1 MPTIQDHPLRY
12 QLANELHARPFPS
25 LRAPARAVFLAIK
38 KTHDAASRDRGEDTA
53 HLLDLLD
60 RYGTQHPQ
68 PGATHFSAP
77 IGQHVLKWEQH
88 TEFVTYT
95 VFLSGAGE
103 RPFDPAD
110 FDVFP
115 GDWLASAPGVR
126 VTSAMIRICE
136 RAADE
141 EAVNTMIND
150 WLVADS
156 VAVSRVVDDAVVIAG
171 DFRIDAGGHLRFGVF
186 PRKGVGERR
195 VGRVVQRVCEIETY
209 KAMSMLGFTRVR
221 AIAPRMTEIDAEL
234 TRLMTAMTH
243 GDAPEEE
250 TLRSLL
256 RVSSELETLS
266 AQTAFRLSATAAY
279 EALVTSRIS
288 VLREERFHG
297 RQTFREFM
305 VRRFDP
311 AMRTVKSAER
321 RLEAMSARAMR
332 AGELLRTRVEV
343 TRSAQNQELLASMDR
358 RADMQLRLQH
368 TVEGLSVVAISYYA
382 VSLVGYLLYP
392 LAGAVGMSKGL
403 LTALAVPP
411 VVLVVWLGLRRIRR
425 SVTKEGG
432 H

>member
-1 MPTIQDHPLRY
+1 M
-12 QLANELHARPFPS
+12 
-25 LRAPARAVFLAIK
+25 
-38 KTHDAASRDRGEDTA
+38 
-53 HLLDLLD
+53 
-60 RYGTQHPQ
+60 
-68 PGATHFSAP
+68 
-77 IGQHVLKWEQH
+77 LKWEQH

-136 RAADE
+136 RVADE

-411 VVLVVWLGLRRIRR
+411 VVLAVWLGLRRIRR